1 MHNCG
6 VAHGNLKLSSVM
18 FMRRTLGKGIDV
30 RLGGLTHAAVL
41 EEGHIVASRETDML
55 NLGRIL
61 ASMLLG
67 RSDMSTDI
75 ETEERE
81 TWLQEIYDKISDNE
95 SLVDLVK
102 GMLEDDQK
110 VRLTASRALKHEYF
124 S

>member
-1 MHNCG
+1 
-6 VAHGNLKLSSVM
+6 M

-41 EEGHIVASRETDML
+41 EEGHIEASRETDMQ

-67 RSDMSTDI
+67 RSQMPTDI
-75 ETEERE
+75 EIEEKE
-81 TWLQEIYDKISDNE
+81 IWLQQISEKFSENE
-95 SLVDLVK
+95 SLVELVK
-102 GMLEDDQK
+102 GLLEEDQK
-110 VRLTASRALKHEYF
+110 VRLTASSALKHEYF

>member
-1 MHNCG
+1 
-6 VAHGNLKLSSVM
+6 
-18 FMRRTLGKGIDV
+18 MRRTLGKGIDV

-67 RSDMSTDI
+67 RSEVSTDI

-81 TWLQEIYDKISDNE
+81 TWLQEIYDKISDNQ